1 MKRLLTVFEAAEM
14 LNTTDRTVYELIRT
28 GRLRAAKIAG
38 KWAIR
43 VEWLEEY
50 VEACVVAAS

>member
-1 MKRLLTVFEAAEM
+1 MKRLLTVYEIADM

-28 GRLRAAKIAG
+28 GQLRAAKIAG

-43 VEWLEEY
+43 LEWVEEY
-50 VEACVVAAS
+50 VDACEVQAG

>member
-43 VEWLEEY
+43 IEWLEAY
-50 VEACVVAAS
+50 VEACVVAAG

>member
-1 MKRLLTVFEAAEM
+1 MKRLLTVFEVADM

-43 VEWLEEY
+43 LEW
-50 VEACVVAAS
+50 VEAYVDACEVQAG